1 MTLTGAAGDPL
12 IHAIGWFDGRYGYNV
27 MTRGLFDPLS
37 RRLPVLA
44 SPIRGRTG
52 PVEEDKAAIPRFFLD
67 ANRITVTMLYGSMAR
82 VMHDVDGPRICFTL
96 WESTRLPKGWAE
108 ALDRYT
114 DRIWTATPWGKRVF
128 AANGLDPDRIDVV
141 PLGIDPA
148 LFHPDLPPTPAIARD
163 GSYTFLSVGR
173 WEKRKGMADLVK
185 AFDDEFSDTDDVR
198 LVLAGLH
205 ANQFDLDLGRELA
218 PLGLRRPDRLK
229 IIPPVGRHTTFAGI
243 YTACDA
249 FVAPTRAEGWGL
261 PMTEAMACGLPTIV
275 TGYSGPSAFIGEHAY
290 RIDHRL
296 VPVDVPFFET
306 DDGDLGLWA
315 EPDWGH
321 LRHLMR
327 HVYENREEARAR
339 GMAGAGHVRDRF
351 SWDRAADAAADLL
364 RRVSG
369 TTSVT
374 GDAGSD

>member
-44 SPIRGRTG
+44 SPIRHKSG
-52 PVEEDKAAIPRFFLD
+52 PVDEDKAAIPRHFPD
-67 ANRITVTMLYGSMAR
+67 ATRITVTLLYGSMAR
-82 VMHDVDGPRICFTL
+82 VMHDVDGLRVCFTL
-96 WESTRLPKGWAE
+96 WESTRLPKGWVDS
-108 ALDRYT
+108 LDRHT

-141 PLGIDPA
+141 PLGIDPD
-148 LFHPDLPPTPAIARD
+148 LFNPDLEPTGAVPQD
-163 GSYTFLSVGR
+163 GTYTFLSVGR

-185 AFDDEFSDTDDVR
+185 AFDEEFSDRDDVR
-198 LVLAGLH
+198 LVLGGLH
-205 ANQFDLDLGRELA
+205 ANQLDLDLRAVLS

-296 VPVDVPFFET
+296 VAIDEPFFET
-306 DDGDLGLWA
+306 EDGDLGQWA
-315 EPDWGH
+315 EPDWHH

-327 HVYENREEARAR
+327 HVYENRDEARAR
-339 GMAGAGHVRDRF
+339 GLAGSAHVREQV
-351 SWDRAADAAADLL
+351 SWDRAADIAAGHL
-364 RRVSG
+364 RALANRP
-369 TTSVT
+369 
-374 GDAGSD
+374 

>member
-37 RRLPVLA
+37 RRLPVVA
-44 SPIRGRTG
+44 SPLRHKSG
-52 PVEEDKAAIPRFFLD
+52 PVDQDKAEIPKYFPD
-67 ANRITVTMLYGSMAR
+67 AQCITVTMLYGSMAR
-82 VMHDVDGPRICFTL
+82 VMYNVEGPRVCFTL

-128 AANGLDPDRIDVV
+128 AANGLDPERIDVV
-141 PLGIDPA
+141 PLGIDPD
-148 LFHPDLPPTPAIARD
+148 LFRPDLTPTPAIPRD

-173 WEKRKGMADLVK
+173 WEKRKGMADLVT
-185 AFDDEFSDTDDVR
+185 AFDAEFGDTDDVR

-205 ANQFDLDLGRELA
+205 ANQPDLDLGSELGA
-218 PLGLRRPDRLK
+218 LGLRRPDRLK
-229 IIPPVGRHTTFAGI
+229 IIPPVGRHATFAGI

-275 TGYSGPSAFIGEHAY
+275 TGYSGPSAFIGKHAY

-306 DDGDLGLWA
+306 EDGDLGLWA
-315 EPDWGH
+315 EPDWRH

-327 HVYENREEARAR
+327 HVYENREEARDR
-339 GMAGAGHVRDRF
+339 GQAGSAHVRRQVT
-351 SWDRAADAAADLL
+351 WDRAADVAAGLL
-364 RRVSG
+364 RQMASRL
-369 TTSVT
+369 
-374 GDAGSD
+374 

>member
-1 MTLTGAAGDPL
+1 MTLTGAVGDPL

-52 PVEEDKAAIPRFFLD
+52 PVEEDKAAIPRIFPD
-67 ANRITVTMLYGSMAR
+67 ATRITVTMLYGSMAR

-96 WESTRLPKGWAE
+96 WESTRLPQGWAE

-128 AANGLDPDRIDVV
+128 AANGLDPERIDVV

-148 LFHPDLPPTPAIARD
+148 LFHPDLPSTPAIPRD

-173 WEKRKGMADLVK
+173 WEKRKGMADLVR
-185 AFDDEFSDTDDVR
+185 AFDAEFSDSDNVR

-205 ANQFDLDLGRELA
+205 ANQLDLDLGKELA

-229 IIPPVGRHTTFAGI
+229 IIPPVGAHATFAGI

-315 EPDWGH
+315 EPDWRH
-321 LRHLMR
+321 LRSLMR
-327 HVYENREEARAR
+327 HIYENRTEAKER
-339 GMAGAGHVRDRF
+339 GLAGARHVRDRF
-351 SWDRAADAAADLL
+351 SWDRAADEAAELL
-364 RRVSG
+364 RKVATVG
-369 TTSVT
+369 
-374 GDAGSD
+374 

>member
-1 MTLTGAAGDPL
+1 MTLTAAAGDPL

-37 RRLPVLA
+37 RRLPVIA
-44 SPIRGRTG
+44 SPIRHKSG
-52 PVEEDKAAIPRFFLD
+52 PVEEDKAAVRRYFPD
-67 ANRITVTMLYGSMAR
+67 CTPITVTMLYGSMAR
-82 VMHDVDGPRICFTL
+82 VMHDVEGLRVCSTL

-128 AANGLDPDRIDVV
+128 AANGLDPERIDVV
-141 PLGIDPA
+141 PLGIDPE
-148 LFHPDLPPTPAIARD
+148 LFHPGVEPTEAINRD
-163 GSYTFLSVGR
+163 GSFTFLSVGR
-173 WEKRKGMADLVK
+173 WERRKGMADLVK
-185 AFDDEFSDTDDVR
+185 AFDAEFTDADNVR

-205 ANQFDLDLGRELA
+205 ANRLDLDLGAELR

-229 IIPPVGRHTTFAGI
+229 IILPVGRHATFAGI

-275 TGYSGPSAFIGEHAY
+275 TGYSGPSAFVGEHAY

-296 VPVDVPFFET
+296 VAIGEPFFESE
-306 DDGDLGLWA
+306 DGDLGLWA
-315 EPDWGH
+315 EPDWRH

-327 HVYENREEARAR
+327 TVFENREEAKAR
-339 GMAGAGHVRDRF
+339 GLAGSAHVRQNF
-351 SWDRAADAAADLL
+351 SWDRAADLAADHLRLL
-364 RRVSG
+364 AA
-369 TTSVT
+369 TN
-374 GDAGSD
+374 